1 MSEAPAKPSKG
12 GEGDV
17 SRRQFLWWM
26 VAGWGAM
33 LSFGAALTEW
43 SARFFAPRAIYE
55 ASPQFKVGYP
65 EDFPLG
71 SVTKIAGRSLWVVHY
86 SEGFEGI
93 ESVCTHLGCTP
104 NWIEA
109 ERLFRCPCHG
119 SVFDEYAA
127 NIAGPAPFPMR
138 RAKLTLTAD
147 GRLQADMSKMWAPR
161 DFKQAHEADCFF
173 NAATPNKQC
182 KRFPA

>member
-1 MSEAPAKPSKG
+1 MSETPPKQEKAAEP
-12 GEGDV
+12 V
-17 SRRQFLWWM
+17 SRRQFFWWM
-26 VAGWGAM
+26 TAGWASV
-33 LSFGAALTEW
+33 LSFGGALTAW
-43 SARFFAPRAIYE
+43 SGRFFMPRAIYE

-65 EDFPLG
+65 EEFAVG
-71 SVTKIAGRSLWVVHY
+71 SVTKIPGRSLWVVHY
-86 SEGFEGI
+86 SEGFQGI

-119 SVFDEYAA
+119 SVYDEYAA

-147 GRLQADMSKMWAPR
+147 GRIQADISKMYTPQN
-161 DFKQAHEADCFF
+161 FKQSHDPKCFLDLSS
-173 NAATPNKQC
+173 PDHIC
-182 KRFPA
+182 DRFPA